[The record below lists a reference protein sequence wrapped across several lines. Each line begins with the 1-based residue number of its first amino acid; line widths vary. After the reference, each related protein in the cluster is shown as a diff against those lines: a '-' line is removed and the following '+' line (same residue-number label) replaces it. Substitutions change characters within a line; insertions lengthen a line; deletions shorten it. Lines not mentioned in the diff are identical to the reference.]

1 MRGRSSAGAV
11 AVLIAACIFGAAML
25 VSLVTGAGVYR
36 QVQERTE
43 AAAAE
48 RLGLTYITAKI
59 HSHDAEDSVR
69 AGTFGGEDAV
79 YLLEPLDGLT
89 YETILYV
96 YNGWLMEL
104 FCEEGWELKPE
115 AGQQITEAQSLTVSE
130 QDGLLRLSYVDGNGQ
145 SGTADVFLR
154 SAG

>member
-1 MRGRSSAGAV
+1 MRSRSSAGAA

-36 QVQERTE
+36 QVEERTE

-59 HSHDAEDSVR
+59 HGHDTEDSVR

-79 YLLEPLDGLT
+79 YLLESMDGQT

-104 FCEEGWELKPE
+104 FCEQGWELKPE

-145 SGTADVFLR
+145 SGTVDVFLR

>member
-1 MRGRSSAGAV
+1 MKSRSSAGAV

-25 VSLVTGAGVYR
+25 ISLVTGAGVYR

-48 RLGLTYITAKI
+48 RLGIAYITAKL
-59 HSHDAEDSVR
+59 HSHDTEDSIR
-69 AGTFGGEDAV
+69 AGTFGDGDAV
-79 YLLEPLDGLT
+79 YLLESMDGLT

-104 FCEEGWELKPE
+104 FSEQGWELKPE
-115 AGQQITEAQSLTVSE
+115 AGQQIAEAQSLTVSE
-130 QDGLLRLSYVDGNGQ
+130 QDGLLRLTYVDGNGQ
-145 SGTADVFLR
+145 SGTAAVFLR